1 MSVQLAEDE
10 IDLRAY
16 IDVLRRRKWTIASVT
31 VLAVLVA
38 GIFSWMMPP
47 VYEASVWLVVAQPPL
62 QIGGNQASQE
72 QGPRITAV
80 FVPSTGPENVVTLA
94 QTPGVLQ
101 QVVENL
107 PTGVRR
113 GLTADALRG
122 MVKARVERNSSLVNL
137 TVRGGDPE
145 RVAVIANTWAES
157 VANASHALFESSGR
171 ETYKFFQEQT
181 AKAKEQLDAAEDSL
195 RKFDSENRIGLL
207 QKEVETV
214 TSQLAAFQ
222 FLTEQVG
229 EARGELLRAEQALR
243 DFDSQNLI
251 GLLQAEIN
259 TITAQIADYNAQLQK
274 LRVEEERVRSRLAQ
288 IRAELKNQP
297 KLIARTTA
305 LANQPILSQTVK
317 DLTQKDYQAIAQLR
331 LIDEQLN
338 PVYFNLEQARADA
351 TVSLAAL
358 TAEQEQ
364 IRETVRGLTAR
375 LKILQR
381 NLANAQY
388 IRAQLSRSAD
398 IARELYGGLV
408 RSSSAVE
415 LAALKAERGY
425 AEAEIR
431 RLKARLERLQAD
443 LAREQYRR
451 IQLARAVD
459 TSRELYGVLVRR
471 MEEMRVASLA
481 QTGSVRVVSPATK
494 PQAPVAPRKML
505 NILLAGI
512 LGLMGGVFIAFFQE
526 FLAPR
531 EPVPVPER
539 HPSE

>member
-16 IDVLRRRKWTIASVT
+16 IDVLRRRKWTIVAVT
-31 VLAVLVA
+31 TVAVLIA
-38 GIFSWMMPP
+38 GIFSWTMPP

-62 QIGGNQASQE
+62 QIGGNQTPQE

-80 FVPSTGPENVVTLA
+80 FVPSTAPENVATLS

-107 PTGVRR
+107 PEEIRR
-113 GLTADALRG
+113 GLTADALRE

-137 TVRGGDPE
+137 TVRGSDPE
-145 RVAVIANTWAES
+145 MIAVIANTWAES
-157 VANASHALFESSGR
+157 VASASHALFESSGR

-181 AKAKEQLDAAEDSL
+181 AKAKELLDAAEDSL

-214 TSQLAAFQ
+214 TAQLAAFR
-222 FLTEQVG
+222 FLTEQAE
-229 EARGELLRAEQALR
+229 EARGELLQAERALR

-288 IRAELKNQP
+288 IRAELRNQP

-317 DLTQKDYQAIAQLR
+317 DLTQKEYQTIAQLR

-351 TVSLAAL
+351 TVALAAL

-388 IRAQLSRSAD
+388 IRAQLSRRAD

-408 RSSSAVE
+408 RSSSAVQ

-431 RLKARLERLQAD
+431 RLKARLERVQAD

-471 MEEMRVASLA
+471 MEEMRVASLM
-481 QTGSVRVVSPATK
+481 QTGSVRIVSPATK
-494 PQAPVAPRKML
+494 PQAPVAPRKVL

-531 EPVPVPER
+531 EPVPVPEQ
-539 HPSE
+539 HSSE